1 MSRASLLRRWARE
14 RRGSEGFN
22 LSSVRKDAAAGAA
35 LGLVSVPDGLAAGLL
50 AGVSPVAGLYG
61 YLMGTVAGAL
71 STSSVFMTVQATG
84 AMGVLIADVP
94 LVHGPD
100 QQAALVT
107 LAVLTGAIMLGLGLL
122 KLGTLVRFVPNA
134 VLTGFVNAVAV
145 NIVLAQLADFT
156 GFRSEAGNRLLR
168 AADTLLNVLSFDWA
182 TFAVGLASVGLI
194 LLLERTVVG
203 PLGLFL
209 AVVITSGAV
218 TLFGWDSVTLLR
230 DVADVPSNLPLPVLP
245 RLSLIPALLVPAL
258 SLAFVGLVQGAGI
271 SKSVPNPDGT
281 YPDVSGDFRG
291 QGVANIAAGLFQGL
305 PVGGSMSATALVT
318 EAGAR
323 SRLANLVA
331 GAVMA
336 IVILLFGSL
345 AGLIAMPA
353 LAGLLIL
360 VGIRT
365 FKPERVLLV
374 WRTGGT
380 QASVMA
386 TTFVLTLLIP
396 LQYAVLVG
404 VGISVVLYVARQSNT
419 VRITRWTLRPGSPLP
434 IEGPP
439 PAELPAGEIVVL
451 NVYGS
456 LFFASAPVFEA
467 QLPVVGPESTGSAV
481 VVRLR
486 GKEELGS
493 TFIEVITQYV
503 ASLNAV
509 GSHLILAGV
518 SERVLGQLT
527 QTGAI
532 DIVGEQNVFP
542 AEHSVGAAVTAGLE
556 RARELVDAAQE
567 QSGQGNP

>member
-1 MSRASLLRRWARE
+1 V
-14 RRGSEGFN
+14 G
-22 LSSVRKDAAAGAA
+22 AGAA

-50 AGVSPVAGLYG
+50 AGVDPVAGLYG
-61 YLMGTVAGAL
+61 YLVGTVAGAL
-71 STSSVFMTVQATG
+71 TTRSVVMSVPATG

-94 LVHGPD
+94 EVHGPQ

-107 LAVLTGAIMLGLGLL
+107 LAVLTGVTMLTLGLL
-122 KLGTLVRFVPNA
+122 RLGSLVRFVPNS

-168 AADTLLNVLSFDWA
+168 AADTLVNVTSFNWP
-182 TFAVGLASVGLI
+182 TFAVGAATIGLI
-194 LLLERTVVG
+194 LLLERTVIG
-203 PLGLFL
+203 PLGLFV
-209 AVVITSGAV
+209 AVVITSGAA
-218 TLFGWDSVTLLR
+218 TLFRWDSVELLR
-230 DVADVPSNLPLPVLP
+230 DVADVPSSLPLPVLP
-245 RLSLIPALLVPAL
+245 SLALVPALLVPAL

-271 SKSVPNPDGT
+271 SKSIPNPDGN

-291 QGVANIAAGLFQGL
+291 QGVANIASGLFQGL

-336 IVILLFGSL
+336 VVILLFGTL
-345 AGLIAMPA
+345 AGYIAMPA

-365 FKPERVLLV
+365 FKPYRILLV
-374 WRTGGT
+374 WRTGRT
-380 QASVMA
+380 QATVMA

-404 VGISVVLYVARQSNT
+404 VGISVILFVTRQSNT
-419 VRITRWTLRPGSPLP
+419 VRVVRWVLTPGSLLP
-434 IEGPP
+434 AEGPP
-439 PAELPAGEIVVL
+439 PEELPPGEVVVL

-456 LFFASAPVFEA
+456 LFFAAAPVFVA
-467 QLPVVGPESTGSAV
+467 QLPRVGPESRGSAV
-481 VVRLR
+481 VLRLR
-486 GKEELGS
+486 GKEDLGS
-493 TFIEVITQYV
+493 TFIAAISQYV
-503 ASLNAV
+503 KSLDAV
-509 GSHLILAGV
+509 GSQLLLAGV

-527 QTGAI
+527 HTGAI
-532 DIVGEQNVFP
+532 DLIGEQNVFP
-542 AEHSVGAAVTAGLE
+542 AEPSVGAAVTAALE
-556 RARELVDAAQE
+556 RANTLVGRG
-567 QSGQGNP
+567 GQGA